1 MLFSG
6 IPEPYKPKNR
16 FDVIRWDYFTET
28 LIYLQDD
35 FTNVKPLKGMCYC
48 YSAASPREGV
58 GERGGGVSSR
68 GSGGHVV
75 YVVSSVFFCLF
86 LSVQYCE
93 SVLYSCFCEMCFA
106 MVFFQRGYC

>member
-48 YSAASPREGV
+48 YTAASPREGV
-58 GERGGGVSSR
+58 GVGGLAVEAHVSMCSVSGVP
-68 GSGGHVV
+68 
-75 YVVSSVFFCLF
+75 CLF
-86 LSVQYCE
+86 LFSVCA
-93 SVLYSCFCEMCFA
+93 VM
-106 MVFFQRGYC
+106 

>member
-58 GERGGGVSSR
+58 GERGGGPCV
-68 GSGGHVV
+68 HVWCMWCPL
-75 YVVSSVFFCLF
+75 SFFLFSVCA
-86 LSVQYCE
+86 
-93 SVLYSCFCEMCFA
+93 VL
-106 MVFFQRGYC
+106 